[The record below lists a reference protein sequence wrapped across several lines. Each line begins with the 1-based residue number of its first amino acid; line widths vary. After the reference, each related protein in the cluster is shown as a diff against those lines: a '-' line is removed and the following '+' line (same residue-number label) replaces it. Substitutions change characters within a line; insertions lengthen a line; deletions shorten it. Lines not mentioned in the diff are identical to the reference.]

1 METGIMRPVH
11 SLCRIVRYLEVV
23 AMMVGLLLLQGCRN
37 DPPAPPD
44 DDPVVIP
51 NETRS
56 LDLDND
62 DRVDFLF
69 SYLGMQ
75 TMDEP
80 PSVIS

>member
-1 METGIMRPVH
+1 MRPVH
-11 SLCRIVRYLEVV
+11 SWGCIVRYLGVV
-23 AMMVGLLLLQGCRN
+23 VMMGGLLHLQGCGN

-44 DDPVVIP
+44 DDSVVIP
-51 NETRS
+51 NEVRS

-62 DRVDFLF
+62 SRVDFLF
-69 SYLGMQ
+69 SYLGIQ